1 MKIRVLVIGLMLVV
15 ASAGAQDPIFSQFYN
30 APNQVNPAFTGN
42 TEGAFVATNYRLQWP
57 GFSSVYN
64 TYMLSYDQF
73 APKYNSGFGLSLLA
87 DDAGDGT
94 LKTTK
99 IAGLYSYRVYIQ
111 KETYL
116 KLGMEVGVVQSRLDP
131 TKLIFFD
138 QLDPQFGAVSPG
150 GTPYPTQENLAD
162 VGTRFY
168 PDIGAGIMIYS
179 EKFYGGVGLKHL
191 NNPDSGFLENIEN
204 IDRGIPTR
212 FTVHAGMQI
221 DLDKGNNGGMNSFIS
236 PNIMYVKQG
245 PFRQI
250 NAGALIDFGDFFTG
264 LWYRDTANNGDAVI
278 GSLGVRSGI
287 FKISYSYDLTVSGLG
302 VNSGGSHELGLIFNF
317 DSLLPKESKYNDC
330 LSLFR

>member
-1 MKIRVLVIGLMLVV
+1 MVL
-15 ASAGAQDPIFSQFYN
+15 ADAKAQDPIFTQFYN
-30 APNQVNPAFTGN
+30 APNQINPAFAGN
-42 TEGAFVATNYRLQWP
+42 TIGPLVATNYRLQWP

-64 TYMLSYDQF
+64 TYMLSYDKF
-73 APKYNSGFGLSLLA
+73 SPRLNSGFGASILA

-99 IAGLYSYRVYIQ
+99 LAGIYSYRIFVRKDTYI
-111 KETYL
+111 
-116 KLGMEVGVVQSRLDP
+116 KLGIEVGLVQSRLDP
-131 TKLIFFD
+131 DKLIFLD

-150 GTPYPTQENLAD
+150 GTTIPTQEDLSN
-162 VGTRFY
+162 VGTLFY
-168 PDIGAGIMIYS
+168 PDAGAGVMIYNN
-179 EKFYGGVGLKHL
+179 KFYAGIGLKHL
-191 NNPDSGFLENIEN
+191 NNPDNSFLNNIEN
-204 IDRGIPTR
+204 INTGIPTR

-221 DLDKGNNGGMNSFIS
+221 DLEKGNNRLHSAFIS
-236 PNIMYVKQG
+236 PNIVFVKQG

-250 NAGALIDFGDFFTG
+250 NAGAYIDFGAFFTG

-302 VNSGGSHELGLIFNF
+302 VSSGGSHELGLIFNF
-317 DSLLPKESKYNDC
+317 DSLLPKKSKYNDC